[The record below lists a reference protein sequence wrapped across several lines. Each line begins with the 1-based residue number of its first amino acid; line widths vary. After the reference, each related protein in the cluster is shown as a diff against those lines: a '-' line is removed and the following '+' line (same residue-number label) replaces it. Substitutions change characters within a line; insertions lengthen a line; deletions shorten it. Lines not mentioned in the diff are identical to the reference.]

1 MVILKFSGIY
11 IFPNCT
17 KIIPIKRLKK
27 ENIKKE
33 RIILRIYIFNVVH
46 VIKNFVII
54 NFEIYIIQIIKR

>member
-27 ENIKKE
+27 ESIKKE

-46 VIKNFVII
+46 VII

>member
-46 VIKNFVII
+46 VII